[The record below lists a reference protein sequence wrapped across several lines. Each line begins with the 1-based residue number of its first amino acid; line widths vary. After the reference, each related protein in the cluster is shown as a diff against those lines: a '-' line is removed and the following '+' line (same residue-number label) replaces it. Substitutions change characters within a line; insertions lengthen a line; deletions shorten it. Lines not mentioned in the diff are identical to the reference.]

1 MKDRLIVALDV
12 DSLEQAE
19 SLVDLLYPVVN
30 FFKVGSQL
38 FTACG
43 PEIVGVIQQKGAR
56 VFLDLKFHDI
66 PNTVKKSVEI
76 AAKLKVD
83 MLTVHLIGGR
93 EMLEAAVAI
102 PQRPKIVGV
111 TVLTSK
117 STEDAAGKVLDLAK
131 LAKQSG
137 LDGVVCSVHEA
148 KRVRSECGDNFLI
161 VTPGVRPKDYPSDD
175 QSRVATP
182 KKAIEAGADFIVV
195 GRPIIQ
201 AEDPKEV
208 ANKILEE
215 IRSVDKEA

>member
-182 KKAIEAGADFIVV
+182 KQAIEAGADFIVV